1 MKKLGFSSNF
11 VETIMCGVRLVTFS
25 VLFNGA
31 KTEYFTPT
39 RGIRQGDPISPY
51 LLLLAAK
58 GLSCLLKNAM
68 RSGEMVVLWV
78 APTIAK
84 VNHFLFMDDC
94 ILFCKALVQEVTKM
108 KEVLEMYCK
117 ASSQKNK

>member
-1 MKKLGFSSNF
+1 MKTNKGKKNGHCALKLDMKKAYDRIVWNYLEAIMKKLGFSSNF
-11 VETIMCGVRLVTFS
+11 VETIMCGVRSVTFS

-58 GLSCLLKNAM
+58 GLSCLLKM
-68 RSGEMVVLWV
+68 R
-78 APTIAK
+78 
-84 VNHFLFMDDC
+84 
-94 ILFCKALVQEVTKM
+94 
-108 KEVLEMYCK
+108 
-117 ASSQKNK
+117 